1 MPKLNLSAE
10 DCIAVIDPVTP
21 ELAPDVGLMASF
33 GAAAANLRAWE
44 TVWDLRAVEDEVY
57 NDILDAY
64 GGAAQEAQKAPTVLA
79 RPGAEPAVEEAL
91 KSAVW
96 RGAKLNVLG
105 ARGKPLPKRPLDLAP
120 FDESWLGNAQLLT
133 PADLAWELDVTEKEA
148 EALMRG
154 EVQVAI
160 ELGIVPSQDEAVAY
174 DALDEIVMKATFG
187 SEAVL
192 RLEEEIEDE
201 RVAILD
207 AFLRQIASNSLLAQL
222 AFVEEEGHI
231 SIVPMHG
238 NGLHDLDCGNDM
250 LAIRPARKGAAS
262 QWARF
267 SAAIEELEELINDPD
282 VKEAQI
288 ESLLARNPLFL
299 RGLNYAECYHQVIL
313 PLEQGRYLKPDVVV
327 EPVSGGWADLID
339 LKLPNE
345 RVFVGAGDRLRLS
358 QGIAEAASQLRQYAS
373 WFDDRKVAKM
383 VEDKYGFRC
392 YKPRQVVIIGRDPRE
407 FSETQREA
415 ARSAYP
421 DLEIVTYDKLLGAAK
436 SRLLF

>member
-1 MPKLNLSAE
+1 LNLSAE

-21 ELAPDVGLMASF
+21 ELAPDVGLMAPF
-33 GAAAANLRAWE
+33 GATAANLKAWQV
-44 TVWDLRAVEDEVY
+44 VWDLRAVEGEVY

-79 RPGAEPAVEEAL
+79 KPGTEAAVEESL
-91 KSAVW
+91 RSAVW
-96 RGAKLNVLG
+96 RGAELSVLG
-105 ARGKPLPKRPLDLAP
+105 ARGKRLPHRPLDLAP

-133 PADLAWELDVTEKEA
+133 PADLAGELDVTEKEA
-148 EALMRG
+148 ESLMRG

-160 ELGIVPSQDEAVAY
+160 ELGIVSSHDEDAAY
-174 DALDEIVMKATFG
+174 DALDEIVMKATF
-187 SEAVL
+187 SSDAVL
-192 RLEEEIEDE
+192 RFEEEIEDE
-201 RVAILD
+201 RVVLLD

-222 AFVEEEGHI
+222 AFVEEGGHI

-267 SAAIEELEELINDPD
+267 AVAIEELEALINDPN
-282 VKEAQI
+282 VREAQI

-313 PLEQGRYLKPDVVV
+313 PLDQGRYLKPDVVV
-327 EPVSGGWADLID
+327 EPVSGGWSDIVD

-345 RVFVGAGDRLRLS
+345 RIFVGAGDRPRLS
-358 QGIAEAASQLRQYAS
+358 QAIAEAASQLRQYAR
-373 WFDDRKVAKM
+373 WFDDRKVAKA

-392 YKPRQVVIIGRDPRE
+392 FKPRQVVIIGRDPRE
-407 FSETQREA
+407 FSEAQREA

-421 DLEIVTYDKLLGAAK
+421 DLEIVTYDKLLDAAR